1 MSTSSV
7 LFIRKRQVLR
17 INILDFGEFL
27 TIILTIKIKELF
39 IMVNRKLRKSKST
52 LVSVRIPNQLLDE
65 LDNICERMP
74 CSTMSNIIVSAMA
87 REIVRI
93 KGVL

>member
-1 MSTSSV
+1 
-7 LFIRKRQVLR
+7 
-17 INILDFGEFL
+17 
-27 TIILTIKIKELF
+27 
-39 IMVNRKLRKSKST
+39 MVNRKLRKSKST

-93 KGVL
+93 KGVLWKYQSLFLRFPTTQSIF